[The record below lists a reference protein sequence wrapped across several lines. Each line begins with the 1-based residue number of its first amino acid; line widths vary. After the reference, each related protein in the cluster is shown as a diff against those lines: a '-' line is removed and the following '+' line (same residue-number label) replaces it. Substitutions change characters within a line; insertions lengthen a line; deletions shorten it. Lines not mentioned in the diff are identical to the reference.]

1 MGIVNFLRSLSQKA
15 PSPRPQPPFKG
26 RMDVV
31 RDAAGSSLIRN
42 PSSNR
47 QINQIGALDQFEG
60 PSPTQSNVPL
70 NTQELDEL
78 LYGNFTPPMTAAER
92 ARLME
97 MQKPAGTYDDAGV
110 MSLEE
115 LKRNPEISRPQ
126 RMSVFYDE

>member
-1 MGIVNFLRSLSQKA
+1 MNIVNFLRNLSRKV
-15 PSPRPQPPFKG
+15 PTPTPMG
-26 RMDVV
+26 IV
-31 RDAAGSSLIRN
+31 RDNAASSLIRS

-60 PSPTQSNVPL
+60 PSPAQSNVPL
-70 NTQELDEL
+70 TPQELDEL

-97 MQKPAGTYDDAGV
+97 MQNPAGDYDDVGV

-126 RMSVFYDE
+126 RTSVFYDE

>member
-1 MGIVNFLRSLSQKA
+1 MNIVNFLRNLSRKA
-15 PSPRPQPPFKG
+15 PTPTP
-26 RMDVV
+26 MEMV
-31 RDAAGSSLIRN
+31 RDNAASSLIRN

-60 PSPTQSNVPL
+60 PSPAQSNVPL
-70 NTQELDEL
+70 TPQELDEL

-97 MQKPAGTYDDAGV
+97 IQNPAGDYDDAGV

-126 RMSVFYDE
+126 RTSVFYDE

>member
-1 MGIVNFLRSLSQKA
+1 MNIVNFLRNLSRKA
-15 PSPRPQPPFKG
+15 PIPTP
-26 RMDVV
+26 MEMV
-31 RDAAGSSLIRN
+31 RDNAASSLIRN

-60 PSPTQSNVPL
+60 PSPAQSNVPL
-70 NTQELDEL
+70 TPQELDEL
-78 LYGNFTPPMTAAER
+78 LYGNFSPPMTAAER

-97 MQKPAGTYDDAGV
+97 MQNPAGVYDDVGV

-126 RMSVFYDE
+126 RTSVFYDE

>member
-1 MGIVNFLRSLSQKA
+1 MNIVNFLRNLSRKA
-15 PSPRPQPPFKG
+15 PTPTP
-26 RMDVV
+26 MEIV
-31 RDAAGSSLIRN
+31 RDNAASSLIRS

-60 PSPTQSNVPL
+60 PSPAQSNVPL
-70 NTQELDEL
+70 TPQELDEL

-97 MQKPAGTYDDAGV
+97 MQNPAGDYDDVGV

-126 RMSVFYDE
+126 RTSVFYDE

>member
-1 MGIVNFLRSLSQKA
+1 MNIVNFLRNLSRKA
-15 PSPRPQPPFKG
+15 PTPTPMG
-26 RMDVV
+26 IV
-31 RDAAGSSLIRN
+31 RDNAASSLIRS

-60 PSPTQSNVPL
+60 PSPAQSNVPL
-70 NTQELDEL
+70 TPQELDEL

-97 MQKPAGTYDDAGV
+97 MQNPAGDYDDVGV

-126 RMSVFYDE
+126 RTSVFYDE

>member
-1 MGIVNFLRSLSQKA
+1 MNIVNFLRNLSREV
-15 PSPRPQPPFKG
+15 PTPTPMG
-26 RMDVV
+26 IV
-31 RDAAGSSLIRN
+31 RDNAASSLIRS

-60 PSPTQSNVPL
+60 PSPAQSNVPL
-70 NTQELDEL
+70 TPQELDEL

-97 MQKPAGTYDDAGV
+97 MQNPAGDYDDVGV

-126 RMSVFYDE
+126 RTSVFYDE